1 LSFETLCEEDLG
13 SLTGS
18 LANKDD
24 ILTKVRAA
32 LGRDAKSSLSG
43 SPGPRLEPLKP
54 VHDPAAVDRLAERF
68 AEEIVKLGGKLEVV
82 RSASDIHGYLSML
95 IDANA
100 VNVAAVSDCEI
111 ARRLSLGEWIERKR
125 LSLVPTLKQFAASES
140 NGDAPHMERY
150 KWELI
155 KAGIGITSADY
166 AIADTATLVLV
177 TGGEQHRL
185 MSLMPPVHVCLLNR
199 DRLLPDLASLLAA
212 VRANHYSGGRSPQ
225 AVTFITGTS
234 RTADIELQL
243 TRGVHG
249 PREVHVLLYS
259 DSDLKNS

>member
-1 LSFETLCEEDLG
+1 MAD
-13 SLTGS
+13 
-18 LANKDD
+18 KDK
-24 ILTKVRAA
+24 ILNKVRTA
-32 LGRDAKSSLSG
+32 LGRDAKSSVPA
-43 SPGPRLEPLKP
+43 SPGPRLQPPEAAR
-54 VHDPAAVDRLAERF
+54 DPAALERLVERF
-68 AEEIVKLGGKLEVV
+68 AEEVVKLGAKVEVV

-95 IDANA
+95 IDANS

-111 ARRLSLGEWIERKR
+111 ARSLALAEWVKSRR
-125 LSLVPTLKQFAASES
+125 LSLVPTLKQFAAGES
-140 NGDAPHMERY
+140 NGDTPPMERY

-166 AIADTATLVLV
+166 AIADTGSMVLV

-185 MSLMPPVHVCLLNR
+185 ISLLPPVHVCLLNR
-199 DRLLPDLASLLAA
+199 DRLVPDLATFLAK
-212 VRANHYSGGRSPQ
+212 VRSDHYSAGAPPQ

-259 DSDLKNS
+259 ESELKNA